1 MRGGWTAIFFTH
13 HMSAVHTGITFAT
26 DRVITKRDGT
36 RSSFIISVIHS
47 PHCRSNCRGY
57 ALLILPV
64 IVDTREKSVVLLTEP
79 LHKVVVFRG
88 EDDLFLYGCPLLFIK
103 HRRVIHY
110 HTFVVRRLVKLV
122 ILCHEIIVSFARR

>member
-1 MRGGWTAIFFTH
+1 MRGGRTAIFFTH
-13 HMSAVHTGITFAT
+13 HMPAVHTGITFAT
-26 DRVITKRDGT
+26 DMVVTKRDGA
-36 RSSFIISVIHS
+36 RSSFLISVIGS
-47 PHCRSNCRGY
+47 PYRRSYCRWY

-64 IVDTREKSVVLLTEP
+64 IVDTREKCVVLLTEP

-88 EDDLFLYGCPLLFIK
+88 EDDFFLYGRPLLFIK